1 MLTFD
6 KRSAWCIIN
15 YMVLKKQLGLILLHN
30 AMMMQLSIVAT
41 ILFMHD
47 GLGGPY
53 DGKAPLVMGLWA
65 TCKSLLC
72 NTFYQSLEFP
82 P

>member
-1 MLTFD
+1 MHNKLHDIEETIMIDSLT
-6 KRSAWCIIN
+6 
-15 YMVLKKQLGLILLHN
+15 QN

-41 ILFMHD
+41 IVFMHD
-47 GLGGPY
+47 GLGGAY

-65 TCKSLLC
+65 TCKGLLC